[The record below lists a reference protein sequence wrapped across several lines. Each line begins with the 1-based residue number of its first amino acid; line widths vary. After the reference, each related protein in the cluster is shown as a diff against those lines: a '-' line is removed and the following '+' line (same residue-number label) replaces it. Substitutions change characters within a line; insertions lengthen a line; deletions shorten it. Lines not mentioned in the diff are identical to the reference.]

1 MKTELKFDELG
12 NVFEMGFDDV
22 TTIHGKDGKDG
33 QDGKDGYTP
42 VKGVDYYT
50 EAEKKELVTEVT
62 EDVKTEIPTKVSQ
75 LENDKNY
82 VTKEETESFV
92 HSDTLASDY
101 YSANYIDNIV
111 NEVSDI
117 LSTNETAILALREDI
132 DNKFEKWEKVVDIEI
147 TEPIS
152 TSFRQEFGKQFKKI
166 RFKIEVKG
174 TGTATI
180 RFKRD
185 INDGGAGNYGTCN
198 FLKITSVNL
207 STMRYIVGTAYFD
220 LDNFICIK
228 DGIYGTQTCT
238 LSTGSTT
245 VRSDVNYA
253 EEMQFFDEIFF
264 HFGAD
269 CTVSSGKIEVWGCE
283 V

>member
-1 MKTELKFDELG
+1 MALKDIWTNKTD
-12 NVFEMGFDDV
+12 
-22 TTIHGKDGKDG
+22 
-33 QDGKDGYTP
+33 
-42 VKGVDYYT
+42 GVD
-50 EAEKKELVTEVT
+50 
-62 EDVKTEIPTKVSQ
+62 DI
-75 LENDKNY
+75 
-82 VTKEETESFV
+82 
-92 HSDTLASDY
+92 LADDIN
-101 YSANYIDNIV
+101 AIA
-111 NEVSDI
+111 NEVISNTENKADKATVYNKSETDTI
-117 LSTNETAILALREDI
+117 FSTKADKEV
-132 DNKFEKWEKVVDIEI
+132 WEKVVDIEI

-185 INDGGAGNYGTCN
+185 INDGGATNIGVWN
-198 FLKITSVNL
+198 FLKIASVNL

-228 DGIYGTQTCT
+228 DGVYGTQTST
-238 LSTGSTT
+238 LSTGSATAK
-245 VRSDVNYA
+245 SDTIFA